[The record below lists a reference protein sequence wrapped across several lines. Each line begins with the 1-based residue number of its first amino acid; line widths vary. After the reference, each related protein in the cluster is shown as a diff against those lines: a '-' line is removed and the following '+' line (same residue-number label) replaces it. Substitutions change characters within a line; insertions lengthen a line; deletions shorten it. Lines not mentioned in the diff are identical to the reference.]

1 MYKKTY
7 MKTYEQFLVEKM
19 RKKSVTDVRKRKQ
32 WERDFLVYLQTF

>member
-7 MKTYEQFLVEKM
+7 MNTYEQFLVGKM

-32 WERDFLVYLQTF
+32 WEGDLLVYLPTF